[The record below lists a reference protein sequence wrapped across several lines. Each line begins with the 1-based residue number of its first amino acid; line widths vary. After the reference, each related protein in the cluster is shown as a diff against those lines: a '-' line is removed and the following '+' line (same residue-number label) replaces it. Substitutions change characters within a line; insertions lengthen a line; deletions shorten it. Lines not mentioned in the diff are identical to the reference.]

1 MCTIAVAMR
10 RTRAEGRQSWLAR
23 RLRGLGA
30 FGRSAVPAIAVAA
43 IGTSSAAL
51 AASLGP
57 PWVEPGAEPIPS
69 WVTSARILNGDQP
82 LRIAP
87 AKEAQRRGSG
97 QRDALLP
104 VFGAK
109 AGPGCKARWLQ
120 VGPFAWVCGEFVEL
134 SGKPPLDPT
143 VRTFPEADDGMPHRY
158 FFVGA
163 DGTQGYKQL
172 ERVDVADPDTTLE
185 AGFAVAVVAEAAHDG
200 DRYARIN
207 TGFWVPMRD
216 LGPVHPFT
224 FHGQEVPEG
233 ATAIPFAWVVDDHAK
248 VVGAPTTFGAQVGT
262 RGKFEVVPF
271 VEDAAGGKLLRV
283 GPKEWMLASEVRHP
297 RVAEPPVEVDAA
309 TGERWIDVDLTT
321 QTLVAYEG
329 KRPVFA
335 TLVSTGKGKPGT
347 PLGTPLGTH
356 RIWIK
361 LLTTTMDNLEEDN
374 AQRFYRME
382 DVPWVQFFSK
392 GVGLHGAF
400 WHRQFGHVRSHGCV
414 NLAPLDAQRLF
425 WWTSPHVP
433 AGWTAASPM
442 TLEPGTIVRV
452 RQ

>member
-1 MCTIAVAMR
+1 MSGARGDR
-10 RTRAEGRQSWLAR
+10 RPGPWR
-23 RLRGLGA
+23 RLAAFAGA
-30 FGRSAVPAIAVAA
+30 LAPALALVAA
-43 IGTSSAAL
+43 ATSGAAL
-51 AASLGP
+51 AASLAP
-57 PWVEPGAEPIPS
+57 PWVEPGAELLPS
-69 WVTSARILNGDQP
+69 WVQSARILNGDQP
-82 LRIAP
+82 LRITP

-104 VFGAK
+104 VYAAK

-120 VGPFAWVCGEFVEL
+120 IGPFAWVCGEFVEL
-134 SGKPPLDPT
+134 SGKPPIDPT
-143 VRTFPEADDGMPHRY
+143 VRTFPESDDGMPHRY
-158 FFVGA
+158 YFVGA
-163 DGTQGYKQL
+163 EGTQGYKQL
-172 ERVDVADPDTTLE
+172 EKVGLGDPDTSLE
-185 AGFAVAVVAEAAHDG
+185 PGFAVAVTAEAMFDG
-200 DRYARIN
+200 ERFARIN

-224 FHGQEVPEG
+224 FHGQDVPEG
-233 ATAIPFAWVVDDHAK
+233 AAAIPFAWVVDDHAK
-248 VVGAPTTFGAQVGT
+248 VLGAPAAHGQVVGSKA
-262 RGKFEVVPF
+262 KFEVVPWI
-271 VEDAAGGKLLRV
+271 EDAAGGKLLRI
-283 GPKEWMLASEVRHP
+283 GAKEWMLASDVRHA
-297 RVAEPPVEVDAA
+297 RVATPPAEVNVA
-309 TGERWIDVDLTT
+309 TGERWIDVDLAT
-321 QTLVAYEG
+321 QTLVAFEG
-329 KRPVFA
+329 RRPVFA

-361 LLTTTMDNLEEDN
+361 LLTTTMDNLEEET

-442 TLEPGTIVRV
+442 PLEPGTIIRV

>member
-1 MCTIAVAMR
+1 MDRRRKRPSESESITRRRIAGFVGALVPALGMV
-10 RTRAEGRQSWLAR
+10 
-23 RLRGLGA
+23 GLG
-30 FGRSAVPAIAVAA
+30 
-43 IGTSSAAL
+43 TSGAAL
-51 AASLGP
+51 AASLAP
-57 PWVEPGAEPIPS
+57 PWVEPGAELLPS
-69 WVTSARILNGDQP
+69 WVQSVRILNGDQP
-82 LRIAP
+82 LRITP

-104 VFGAK
+104 VYA
-109 AGPGCKARWLQ
+109 ARSGPGCKARWLQ
-120 VGPFAWVCGEFVEL
+120 IGPFAWVCGEFVEL
-134 SGKPPLDPT
+134 SGKPPIASD
-143 VRTFPEADDGMPHRY
+143 VRTFPEADDGLPHKY
-158 FFVGA
+158 FFVSA
-163 DGTQGYKQL
+163 NGTQGYKQL
-172 ERVDVADPDTTLE
+172 EKVDIGEPDTSLE
-185 AGFAVAVVAEAAHDG
+185 PGFAVAVVAEAAYGGEH
-200 DRYARIN
+200 YARIN

-224 FHGQEVPEG
+224 FHGEDVPAG
-233 ATAIPFAWVVDDHAK
+233 TTSIPFAWVVDDHAK
-248 VVGAPTTFGAQVGT
+248 VLGAPTTFGQQVGSKA
-262 RGKFEVVPF
+262 KFEVVPF
-271 VEDAAGGKLLRV
+271 VEDAANGKLLRI
-283 GPKEWMLASEVRHP
+283 GPKEWMLASEVRHA
-297 RVAEPPVEVDAA
+297 RIAEPPTEVDAA
-309 TGERWIDVDLTT
+309 SGERWIDVDLTT

-361 LLTTTMDNLEEDN
+361 LLTTTMDNLEDEN

-414 NLAPLDAQRLF
+414 NLTPLDAQKLF
-425 WWTSPHVP
+425 WFTSPHLP
-433 AGWTAASPM
+433 AGWTAAAPQP
-442 TLEPGTIVRV
+442 LEPGTIVRV